1 MACPSVMPMA
11 DAGHGEM
18 QRRFEPYAFNGGNIL
33 AVAGE
38 DFSIVAADTRLSQGF
53 TIHSRNHPKAIQLTD
68 STVLA
73 QSGFEGDSLTFKKI
87 VSTRIALYEH
97 NHGKTPST
105 SAIAAM
111 IAKMLYYRRFFPYYV
126 YNIVAGL
133 DENGKGC
140 VYSYDPVGS
149 YEREKFRAAGA
160 ASELIQ
166 PLLDNQIGGKNISG
180 ATVPELTRERAR
192 QLCIDCFISAAERDI
207 TTGDSVCL
215 YITDKDGVKFERFP
229 LRRD

>member
-1 MACPSVMPMA
+1 MACPAVMPFSE
-11 DAGHGEM
+11 AGHGEQ

-53 TIHSRNHPKAIQLTD
+53 TIHSRNHPKAIQLTS

-73 QSGFEGDSLTFKKI
+73 QAGFEGDILTFKKI
-87 VSTRIALYEH
+87 VNTRIGLYEH

-111 IAKMLYYRRFFPYYV
+111 ISKMLYYRRFFPYYV

-166 PLLDNQIGGKNISG
+166 PLLDNQIGGKNISDG
-180 ATVPELTRERAR
+180 VVPELTRERAR
-192 QLCIDCFISAAERDI
+192 QLCVDCFISAAERDI

-215 YITDKDGVKFERFP
+215 YIIDKEGVKFERFP

>member
-1 MACPSVMPMA
+1 MACPAVMPYSQA
-11 DAGHGEM
+11 SHGEQ

-33 AVAGE
+33 AVAGG

-53 TIHSRNHPKAIQLTD
+53 GILSRNHPKAIQLSS

-73 QSGFEGDSLTFKKI
+73 QAGFEGDILTFKKI
-87 VSTRIALYEH
+87 VNTRIGLYEH

-111 IAKMLYYRRFFPYYV
+111 ISKMLYYRRFFPYYV

-133 DENGKGC
+133 DENGKGA

-149 YEREKFRAAGA
+149 YEREKFRAAGS
-160 ASELIQ
+160 ASSMLQ
-166 PLLDNQIGGKNISG
+166 SFLDNQVGEKNLKEKYLG
-180 ATVPELTRERAR
+180 ELTKERCV
-192 QLCIDCFISAAERDI
+192 QLIKDIFISAAEREI
-207 TTGDSVCL
+207 ETGDGIVL
-215 YITDKDGVKFERFP
+215 HIIT
-229 LRRD
+229 